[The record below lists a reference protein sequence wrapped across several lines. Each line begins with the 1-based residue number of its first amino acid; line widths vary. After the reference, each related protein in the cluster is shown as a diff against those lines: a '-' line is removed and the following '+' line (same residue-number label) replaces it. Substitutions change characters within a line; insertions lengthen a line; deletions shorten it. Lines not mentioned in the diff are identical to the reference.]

1 MPMMWR
7 VHVLQEG
14 LREAGIDARV
24 IERDLMVLEGAQ
36 RQAVLDVMIREDVDP
51 PMVLV
56 DDVVVCAGEI
66 DVAAVV
72 TAAQTAA
79 R

>member
-1 MPMMWR
+1 MVWR

-14 LREAGIDARV
+14 LREAGIDAEV
-24 IERDLMVLEGAQ
+24 VERDLMALEDEQ

-56 DDVVVCAGEI
+56 NNVVVCAGEI
-66 DVAAVV
+66 DAAAVV
-72 TAAQTAA
+72 AAAETSA

>member
-1 MPMMWR
+1 MPMGWR

-14 LREAGIDARV
+14 LHEAGIDAEV
-24 IERDLMVLEGAQ
+24 IERDLMALQGEQ
-36 RQAVLDVMIREDVDP
+36 RQAVLDVMLREDVDP

-56 DDVVVCAGEI
+56 NNVVVCAGEI
-66 DVAAVV
+66 DVAAAVL
-72 TAAQTAA
+72 AARTAA

>member
-1 MPMMWR
+1 MMWR

-14 LREAGIDARV
+14 LREAGIDAEV
-24 IERDLMVLEGAQ
+24 VERDLMVLEGAQ

-51 PMVLV
+51 PIVLV
-56 DDVVVCAGEI
+56 DDAVVCAGEI

-72 TAAQTAA
+72 EAAQTAA

>member
-1 MPMMWR
+1 MPMAWR

-14 LREAGIDARV
+14 LREAGIDDEV
-24 IERDLMVLEGAQ
+24 VERDLMVLEGAQ
-36 RQAVLDVMIREDVDP
+36 RQAALDVMLREEVDP

-56 DDVVVCAGEI
+56 DNIVVCAGEI
-66 DVAAVV
+66 DIAAVV
-72 TAAQTAA
+72 AAAQRAA

>member
-1 MPMMWR
+1 MPMAWR

-14 LREAGIDARV
+14 LREAGIDDEV
-24 IERDLMVLEGAQ
+24 VERDLMTLEGAQ
-36 RQAVLDVMIREDVDP
+36 RQAVLDVMLREDVDP

-56 DDVVVCAGEI
+56 DNIVVCAGEI
-66 DVAAVV
+66 DIAAVV
-72 TAAQTAA
+72 AAAQRAA

>member
-1 MPMMWR
+1 MPPSWR
-7 VHVLQEG
+7 VHVLSEG
-14 LREAGIDARV
+14 LREAGIRAGV
-24 IERDLMVLEGAQ
+24 VERDLMALEGAQ

-56 DDVVVCAGEI
+56 DDVVICAGEI

-72 TAAQTAA
+72 AAAQTAA
-79 R
+79 C